1 MKGFRSYNNKPK
13 NYQKDDDHEQHQ
25 PYEAEKNPGWEA
37 KSKSYGAEKNPG
49 WEAKSKSDAAEKNPG
64 WKVNG
69 AEKNPGWE
77 AKDGQFLFKKKQY
90 GTSPGLLK
98 DMRYP
103 KREES
108 YFKLLLFEIVCYK
121 TLFTSTGAVLSSI
134 LQLD

>member
-1 MKGFRSYNNKPK
+1 MKSMKGFRSYNNKPK
-13 NYQKDDDHEQHQ
+13 SYQKDDNPEQHQ
-25 PYEAEKNPGWEA
+25 PYGAEKNPGWEA

-49 WEAKSKSDAAEKNPG
+49 WEAKSKSDPAEKNPG

-108 YFKLLLFEIVCYK
+108 YFNVVISFDSR
-121 TLFTSTGAVLSSI
+121 F
-134 LQLD
+134 

>member
-1 MKGFRSYNNKPK
+1 MKSMKGFRSYNNKPK

-25 PYEAEKNPGWEA
+25 PYEAEKNPGWEAQSKSYGAEKNPGWEA

-108 YFKLLLFEIVCYK
+108 YFNVVIPFDSG
-121 TLFTSTGAVLSSI
+121 F
-134 LQLD
+134 

>member
-1 MKGFRSYNNKPK
+1 MKSMKGFRSYNNKPK

-37 KSKSYGAEKNPG
+37 KSKSYGAEKSPG

-108 YFKLLLFEIVCYK
+108 YFNVVIPFDSG
-121 TLFTSTGAVLSSI
+121 F
-134 LQLD
+134 